1 MNYLAIGTL
10 VFFSLISLTLLYLY
24 QQEKRKKAN
33 LQEAFNHLQN
43 TYLANRRITYE
54 LAILK
59 EVIQN
64 LSVQQ
69 NLDSLSQNLLK
80 SLQHTLPVSLVSF
93 LLLTDLE
100 EQNSLY
106 SSMAL
111 KEEQQQIILEKF
123 LPLQNQIVFYK
134 PQENL
139 PAVFKSLNLTRGIS
153 LPLERQ
159 DKVFGNLILAVAEPY
174 HFSQEDLRLFTTITQ
189 QTALA
194 VENLLLARQQLAQAK
209 HLASLGEV
217 TAGIAHEIKNPLAI
231 IRGFAECLPLDL
243 DSPEEISH
251 SSQLIIQE
259 VDRLTKIIG
268 EVLHF
273 ARPPQPE
280 LLPSDL
286 NNCLERTLE
295 LVEGQIAKK
304 AVQLEVFLTPNLPKV
319 SLDEE
324 QIRQVFLNLILN
336 ALEAMPEGG
345 KLEIKS
351 FSLSPYQVGVL
362 FQDTGCGISPENLQ
376 HIFRPFF
383 SSKKKGTGLGLAI
396 TSRIIENHRGKIQV
410 ESKLGEGST
419 FYLCFPVSKED

>member
-1 MNYLAIGTL
+1 MNYLTVGA
-10 VFFSLISLTLLYLY
+10 LISFCVLSLSLLYLY
-24 QQEKRKKAN
+24 QQEKRKKAS
-33 LQEAFNHLQN
+33 LQEAFDHLQN
-43 TYLANRRITYE
+43 TFLANRRITYE
-54 LAILK
+54 LAVLK

-69 NLDSLSQNLLK
+69 DLDSLSKNLLK
-80 SLQHTLPVSLVSF
+80 SLEHTLPVPLSSF
-93 LLLTDLE
+93 LLLKDLE
-100 EQNSLY
+100 EQHYLY
-106 SSMAL
+106 SIGTL
-111 KEEQQQIILEKF
+111 TEEQQQIVLENC
-123 LPLQNQIVFYK
+123 LPLQDQIVFYNING
-134 PQENL
+134 NL
-139 PAVFKSLNLTRGIS
+139 PAIFKSLNLTRGIS

-159 DKVFGNLILAVAEPY
+159 GKVLGNLILAVAEPY
-174 HFSQEDLRLFTTITQ
+174 QFSQEDLRLFTTITQ

-243 DSPEEISH
+243 ESPEEILR

-280 LLPSDL
+280 LLPSNL

-295 LVEGQIAKK
+295 LTEGEIAKK
-304 AVQLEVFLTPNLPKV
+304 AVQLETCLAPNLPRV
-319 SLDEE
+319 FLDEE

-345 KLEIKS
+345 KLQIETLS
-351 FSLSPYQVGVL
+351 PSPYQVGVL
-362 FQDTGCGISPENLQ
+362 FRDTGCGISPENLQ

-410 ESKLGEGST
+410 ESRLGEGST
-419 FYLCFPVSKED
+419 FYLSFPAIKED